1 MLPGTRRQ
9 ILHAAFTLIELLVV
23 IAIMAVLIA
32 LLLPAVQAAREAA
45 RRAQCT
51 NNLKQIG
58 LGLANYESANSAL
71 PMGSVVNRASPVDCT
86 FAATGANPLL
96 WSLFDQILPY
106 VEQQAV
112 YNATNFNLA
121 PGGHAFYGL
130 DAGASNYTSMNTQV
144 NSFICPSDVGFTKPV
159 YGPSSTTGDSTNGFG
174 QCSYAGMAGTYDIW
188 EWYCGCPPQSGGSC
202 MGDVWPSGDGL
213 FYMNQVVKLQ
223 SITDGTSN
231 TISVGEFARFRNDPD
246 AQANFWNRAWVYLSN
261 YDANLG
267 LSGQTTRP
275 YCLASSVARI
285 NAPFAPD
292 NYSGI
297 YSPGGWQ
304 FPTGDV
310 NSWLYLQN
318 GADFRLLGQF
328 GFRSQHPGGA
338 NFAFAD
344 GSVHFL
350 KDSIDMGNPNYAA
363 PFNKG
368 VYRNLSTRNAGEVVT
383 SDAY

>member
-1 MLPGTRRQ
+1 MAPRFRRCNFR
-9 ILHAAFTLIELLVV
+9 AAFTLIELLVV
-23 IAIMAVLIA
+23 IAIIAVLIA
-32 LLLPAVQAAREAA
+32 LLLPAVQAARETA

-58 LGLANYESANSAL
+58 LALANYESANSAL
-71 PMGSVVNRASPVDCT
+71 PMGSVVNRANPVDCN
-86 FAATGANPLL
+86 FVNSGANPIL

-106 VEQQAV
+106 VEQQAA

-121 PGGHAFYGL
+121 PGGHSFFGL
-130 DAGASNYTSMNTQV
+130 DAGAANYTGMNTQV

-159 YGPSSTTGDSTNGFG
+159 YGPSTTAGDSTNGFG
-174 QCSYAGMAGTYDIW
+174 QCSYAGMAGTFDIW
-188 EWYCGCPPQSGGSC
+188 DWYCGCPAQSGGSC
-202 MGDVWPSGDGL
+202 TGDVWPSGDGL

-231 TISVGEFARFRNDPD
+231 TISVGEFARFKNDPD
-246 AQANFWNRAWVYLSN
+246 PQANFWNRAWVFLSS
-261 YDANLG
+261 YDSNLG
-267 LSGQTTRP
+267 LSGTTTRP

-292 NYSGI
+292 NYSGT
-297 YSPGGWQ
+297 YSPNNWA

-310 NSWLYLQN
+310 DSWLYLQN

-363 PFNKG
+363 PRSKG
-368 VYRNLSTRNAGEVVT
+368 VYRNLSTRNGGEIVT